1 MKGLPLTY
9 NRDYQEDKEPLFDSV
24 DQVRLG
30 LGAVTGM
37 IATVTWVPERMK
49 AAADAESTSA
59 TDLAEWLVQRGRPFR
74 EAHAIVGN
82 LVRRSV
88 SGEGSLR
95 ALVEEDPALGA
106 DAAALV
112 APGVAVKRR
121 VTAGGAGPDAV
132 AVQLERFAAYV
143 DRLRSAVS

>member
-1 MKGLPLTY
+1 M
-9 NRDYQEDKEPLFDSV
+9 
-24 DQVRLG
+24 DQVRRG

-37 IATVTWVPERMK
+37 IGSATWVPERMK

-59 TDLAEWLVQRGRPFR
+59 TDLAEWLVQRGTPFR

-88 SGEGSLR
+88 AGEASLR
-95 ALVEEDPALGA
+95 ALVEADAALGP

-132 AVQLERFAAYV
+132 AVQLERFAAHV